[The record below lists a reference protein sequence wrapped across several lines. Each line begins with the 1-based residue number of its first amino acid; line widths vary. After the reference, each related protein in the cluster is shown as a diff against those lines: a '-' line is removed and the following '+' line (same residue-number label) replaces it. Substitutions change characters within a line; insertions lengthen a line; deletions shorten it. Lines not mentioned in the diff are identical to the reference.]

1 MAEILGV
8 VSGLYTAGQALH
20 SFAQQIHR
28 WRRLSDRL
36 FDIREGLE
44 FAKLTLDSWQKR
56 YDINGYRPD
65 VHMRILFGKEGNERI
80 LATLGTIKIITKTI
94 NSDISRVRD
103 LALKVQP
110 ARPYYED
117 SRDIADEERVRE
129 CLRRIQR
136 NNTWSRKLVLS
147 VLGKADDLE
156 MRLERL
162 HRKLTMLERF
172 ADYFLEKEHPDVFSE
187 INRLPGRRVIIKVG
201 DGRMDAMQKKI
212 LDARAA
218 QKDAQLLHRAS
229 SLDNRIHIGIS
240 VPKIHP
246 RDFAFLLSL
255 RARTHEV
262 LVQPKKIKA
271 FNDPHRVSKDFEA
284 AISALVKKTHSDC
297 FLMPSLSTS
306 AGFQISRPATNLL
319 SDLEYKDSL
328 STIIRNQ
335 SANLSS
341 QWLYSQDQSAIASGI
356 AQGCFRLIGSQWLS
370 FLDCA
375 NVRWRRTNDGR
386 WTSMLTAVPG
396 PPSTTRALERCYI
409 ANRQRRNERD
419 LSKHIH
425 IFRIGIVLAELALR
439 SPISYIDF
447 DSAANTTRLYVK
459 DGEEVGANEIAA
471 QVELKSNIFLGN
483 MVFFCLNVLQ
493 DDRAMAEGSIE
504 GSYFQEVIKQAEELD
519 RFIGADRR
527 RGGLSPGVSPVGSG
541 ANTPRS
547 AGGQYRY

>member
-8 VSGLYTAGQALH
+8 ISGLYTAGQALH
-20 SFAQQIHR
+20 KFAQQIHR

-44 FAKLTLDSWQKR
+44 FAKLTLDSWQCR

-94 NSDISRVRD
+94 NSDVSRIRG
-103 LALKVQP
+103 LTLKVQSV
-110 ARPYYED
+110 RPYYED
-117 SRDIADEERVRE
+117 SRDTADEERVRE

-136 NNTWSRKLVLS
+136 NNTWSRKFVLS

-187 INRLPGRRVIIKVG
+187 IKRLPGRRVIIKVG

-229 SLDNRIHIGIS
+229 SQDNRIHIGIS

-255 RARTHEV
+255 RAHTHEV
-262 LVQPKKIKA
+262 LVQPKKIKS
-271 FNDPHRVSKDFEA
+271 FNDPHRVSKNFEA
-284 AISALVKKTHSDC
+284 AISALVKKTHNDC

-396 PPSTTRALERCYI
+396 PSSTTRALERCYI

-447 DSAANTTRLYVK
+447 DSATNTTRLYVK

-493 DDRAMAEGSIE
+493 DDRAMSEGNIE
-504 GSYFQEVIKQAEELD
+504 GGYFQEVIKQAEELD

-527 RGGLSPGVSPVGSG
+527 RGDLSLGVSPVGSG

-547 AGGQYRY
+547 AGCGYRY